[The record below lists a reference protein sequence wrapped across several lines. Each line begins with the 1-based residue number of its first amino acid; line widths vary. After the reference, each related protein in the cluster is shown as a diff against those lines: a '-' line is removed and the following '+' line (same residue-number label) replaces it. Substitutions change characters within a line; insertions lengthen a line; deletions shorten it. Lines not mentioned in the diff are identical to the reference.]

1 MKLILL
7 GAPGSGKGTQSEIIS
22 KKLCIPTI
30 STGNILRAAIKNST
44 PIGLKAKSY
53 MDAGCLVPD
62 DVIIG
67 IMKERMVEQDCSAGY
82 ILDGIPRTIAQ
93 AEALEDA
100 GVEIDVALEIQAD
113 EERIL
118 ARMSGRRTCPDCGT
132 VYHIKTNPPKKEN
145 ICNKCGGTLVIR
157 ADDQPETM
165 KKRLLVYHKETEP
178 LIEFYRSRGILKTVV
193 DTTIE
198 ATAAEIFKTLGIQD
212 DKA

>member
-22 KKLCIPTI
+22 NKLSIPTI
-30 STGNILRAAIKNST
+30 STGNILRAAIKNGT
-44 PIGLKAKSY
+44 PIGEKAKSY

-67 IMKERMVEQDCSAGY
+67 IMKERMAEQDCNAGC
-82 ILDGIPRTIAQ
+82 ILDGMPRTIAQ
-93 AEALEDA
+93 AEALEAA

-113 EERIL
+113 EDRIL
-118 ARMSGRRTCPDCGT
+118 ARMSGRRTCPDCGA

-145 ICNKCGGTLVIR
+145 VCNKCGGTLVIR

-178 LIEFYRSRGILKTVV
+178 LIEFYRSKGILKTVV

-198 ATAAEIFKTLGIQD
+198 ATAVEIFKTLGI
-212 DKA
+212 

>member
-30 STGNILRAAIKNST
+30 STGNILRAAIKNGT
-44 PIGLKAKSY
+44 PIGEKAKSY
-53 MDAGCLVPD
+53 MEAGCLVPD

-67 IMKERMVEQDCSAGY
+67 IMKERMAEQDCNAGY
-82 ILDGIPRTIAQ
+82 ILDGMPRTIAQ
-93 AEALEDA
+93 AEALEAA

-118 ARMSGRRTCPDCGT
+118 ARMSGRRTCPDCGA
-132 VYHIKTNPPKKEN
+132 VYHIKTNPPKMEN

-165 KKRLLVYHKETEP
+165 KKRLQVYHKETEP
-178 LIEFYRSRGILKTVV
+178 LIEFYRSKGILKTVV

-198 ATAAEIFKTLGIQD
+198 ATAVEIFKTLGIKD
-212 DKA
+212 D

>member
-22 KKLCIPTI
+22 QKLCIPTI
-30 STGNILRAAIKNST
+30 STGNILRAAVKNGT
-44 PIGLKAKSY
+44 PIGKEAKSY
-53 MDAGCLVPD
+53 MDAGRLVPD

-67 IMKERMVEQDCSAGY
+67 IMKERMAEQDCNAGY

-93 AEALEDA
+93 AEALEAA

-118 ARMSGRRTCPDCGT
+118 ARMSGRRTCPDCGA

-198 ATAAEIFKTLGIQD
+198 ATTAEIFKTLGIQD